1 MSVEDRL
8 RSGLRSAAESVPTA
22 SGSLTDVQARAAQL
36 QRRRTAMRGSAGV
49 FALVVVAAIGV
60 VTVRGGGSDDYATL
74 TDADAAEL
82 DSTTVDA
89 AFADEEMGDGG
100 QLESE
105 GAALASTASVEAAK
119 VSVESAEAE
128 EAAFES
134 ATADASVQADDQAAD
149 GGAAD
154 SDEMDADGAP
164 DHSVPSPELEQA
176 GELAVPEGS
185 AAAGAEPDDGQLP
198 LTVSPEIDADA
209 DAAVFADAVAVVAP
223 PAGTDPADVRYSF
236 GGGFVLAQAG
246 DAWFAHDGQQ
256 WRRAEP
262 PESPP
267 AGPVS
272 GGQPGPS
279 AVVLN
284 TTSMLGV
291 AASVEVSGGVAWLKY
306 GERIWELRPISDVT
320 EAHAGIGWMGEHIAV
335 IVGAPDQSLYM
346 LERLE

>member
-8 RSGLRSAAESVPTA
+8 RSGLRSAAESMPAA

-89 AFADEEMGDGG
+89 AFADEEMGDGDL
-100 QLESE
+100 LESE
-105 GAALASTASVEAAK
+105 DAALASTASVEAAK

-134 ATADASVQADDQAAD
+134 ATADASAQADDQAAD
-149 GGAAD
+149 GEAVDG
-154 SDEMDADGAP
+154 DETDPGRAP
-164 DHSVPSPELEQA
+164 DNSVPSPELEQA
-176 GELAVPEGS
+176 GELAVPEG
-185 AAAGAEPDDGQLP
+185 GARTEPDDGQLP
-198 LTVSPEIDADA
+198 LTVSPEADA
-209 DAAVFADAVAVVAP
+209 GAEAAVFADAVAVVAP
-223 PAGTDPADVRYSF
+223 PAGIDPAEVRYSF

-256 WRRAEP
+256 WHRAEP

-279 AVVLN
+279 AVVLD
-284 TTSMLGV
+284 TASMLGV

-320 EAHAGIGWMGEHIAV
+320 QAHAGIGWMGEHIAV